1 MLRTQERCYRTNLRR
16 IREPS
21 HGNLAL
27 PTLVSAFDRRS
38 LPLRDGLSEGDA
50 VVTSANFLI
59 DAESNLRAALKGF
72 AEAGAAQDDD
82 KSIEAKSMGAKSM
95 GAKP

>member
-1 MLRTQERCYRTNLRR
+1 MLVDKGQGRFEP
-16 IREPS
+16 REVKLGR
-21 HGNLAL
+21 HGEGY
-27 PTLVSAFDRRS
+27 VEI
-38 LPLRDGLSEGDA
+38 RDGLSEDDT